1 MGTSDLHNQTAD
13 ALLEITH
20 ALESVLEQ
28 ERAAVS
34 ALKVDALPALVS
46 EKALLSER
54 LRETLSRF
62 SKDAGSYRK
71 SLEPVFEDKR
81 RRVRAAAVR
90 VLANAEANRLLLADA
105 VSAMAEVRGMT
116 RSTGTYDARAR
127 LGSYQPARTVKA
139 L

>member
-1 MGTSDLHNQTAD
+1 MGIADLHNQTAD
-13 ALLEITH
+13 ALIEITR

-28 ERAAVS
+28 ERAAVAS
-34 ALKVDALPALVS
+34 LKVDALPALVA

-54 LRETLSRF
+54 LRDAMARF
-62 SKDAGSYRK
+62 SRDAGSYRK
-71 SLEPVFEDKR
+71 SLEPVFEEKR

-90 VLANAEANRLLLADA
+90 VLASAEANRLLLADA
-105 VSAMAEVRGMT
+105 VNTIAEVRGMT

-127 LGSYQPARTVKA
+127 MGSYQPARTVKA